1 MDAFPAISPLASLS
15 PDSSEESFLKNREQD
30 AHQQLEAVF
39 ISMLVK
45 ELRTAGLEE
54 GLFAGD
60 SSDTFGGMF
69 DSFMGEELAKSGG
82 IGLQRL
88 FKDPVI
94 PSAAQISEIRRQA
107 KEAYGNAE
115 ATSIKPTGGS

>member
-1 MDAFPAISPLASLS
+1 MDALPALSPPVSLS
-15 PDSSEESFLKNREQD
+15 TDSGAESFLKNREQE

-69 DSFMGEELAKSGG
+69 DSFMGKELAKSGG

-94 PSAAQISEIRRQA
+94 PSENQISEIRRQA

-115 ATSIKPTGGS
+115 ATSINPTGGS